1 MKRESLN
8 PALIQGDGNKTPPS
22 DGRSVKEFVGQMFP
36 NHASY
41 ISIRMTKIKDW
52 Q

>member
-22 DGRSVKEFVGQMFP
+22 DGRSIKEFVGQMFP
-36 NHASY
+36 
-41 ISIRMTKIKDW
+41 KDRKSTRLNSSH
-52 Q
+52 